1 MLFKYEFIR
10 NAFIAGLFISIIC
23 PFIGTFI
30 VLKRYSYISDTL
42 SHASFAGVAISYFL
56 GINSLIVSIVY
67 TVVCAILIEY
77 LRKYYKN
84 FSEISLSIILTLSLG
99 IAIIISSSG
108 ITNINIESIIFGSIL
123 TLNRYDLVFVI
134 CTSIFVLTFL
144 IKYYRKFTL
153 VILDEDFANI
163 SKFNSSFF
171 NMLFSILL
179 SATITASIKVVG
191 LLIVSSVMIIPVAT
205 SFRFKQGINKTIL
218 LSILFG
224 MMSVLLGLLSSYFF
238 NTAPGGTISLT
249 SIFILIICLIITK
262 NKN

>member
-42 SHASFAGVAISYFL
+42 SHASFAGVAISYVL
-56 GINSLIVSIVY
+56 GVNSLVVSIGY
-67 TVVCAILIEY
+67 TIMCAVLIEY

-123 TLNRYDLVFVI
+123 TLSRYDLIFII
-134 CTSIFVLTFL
+134 CTSIIVLIFL

-163 SKFNSSFF
+163 SKFNNSFF
-171 NMLFSILL
+171 NTLFSVLL
-179 SATITASIKVVG
+179 SATISASIKVVG
-191 LLIVSSVMIIPVAT
+191 LLVVSSIMVIPVAT
-205 SFRFKQGINKTIL
+205 SFRFKQGIKKTII

-224 MMSVLLGLLSSYFF
+224 MISVLSGLFLSYFL

-249 SIFILIICLIITK
+249 SIFILVFCLIITK